1 MPVYCRSW
9 VFGFQQFHQIT
20 QCGFLFRCA
29 RVLWFLIVGG
39 HTADIA
45 NADTV
50 GVLSG
55 AVSAHYLNA
64 APGVY
69 AAIAIDD
76 IVVAYPVPALLP
88 VPPVYIFHCVVAALR
103 GRATVYYNLCNLS
116 HNLNIHFVVLG
127 FRNFYAHIVLML
139 FRLST

>member
-1 MPVYCRSW
+1 MPVYCCGW
-9 VFGFQQFHQIT
+9 VLSFQQFHQIT
-20 QCGFLFRCA
+20 QRGFLFRCA
-29 RVLWFLIVGG
+29 CVLWFLIVSS

-55 AVSAHYLNA
+55 AVCAHYLYI

-69 AAIAIDD
+69 AAVAIDN
-76 IVVAYPVPALLP
+76 IVVAYPVPALLS
-88 VPPVYIFHCVVAALR
+88 VPAVYIFHCVVAALR

-116 HNLNIHFVVLG
+116 HNLNIRFVVLG
-127 FRNFYAHIVLML
+127 FRSSCARIVLIL
-139 FRLST
+139 FRLLA

>member
-1 MPVYCRSW
+1 MPVYCRGW
-9 VFGFQQFHQIT
+9 VFGSQQFHQIA
-20 QCGFLFRCA
+20 QRGFLSRCA
-29 RVLWFLIVGG
+29 RVLWFLIVGS

-55 AVSAHYLNA
+55 AVCAHYLNV

-69 AAIAIDD
+69 AAVAVDN

-88 VPPVYIFHCVVAALR
+88 VPAVYIFHCVVAALR

-116 HNLNIHFVVLG
+116 HNTNIRFVVLG
-127 FRNFYAHIVLML
+127 FRSFYVHIVLML
-139 FRLST
+139 FRLSA